1 MMVPFHSGL
10 FDITIIVMIIII
22 SVPLN
27 ISLCYKFCSL
37 SNKLLAKW
45 TYPYRKTKQ
54 K

>member
-1 MMVPFHSGL
+1 MMIPLHSGL
-10 FDITIIVMIIII
+10 FDITIIVVIII
-22 SVPLN
+22 SVSLN

-45 TYPYRKTKQ
+45 TYPYRKTNQ